1 MSEGVYMT
9 DKEVRRREYVCDVVR
24 ELKWKIKKVQR
35 NYNEVIRDD
44 EVGVDVDKEF
54 EKRIRN
60 KNKNKLSD
68 CLKRNELQLNKE
80 ELHIKK
86 WKNKRDKDV
95 GMNWINES
103 NKINLVVKYNDN
115 KYIKPGYR
123 KKMFVSGY

>member
-1 MSEGVYMT
+1 MM
-9 DKEVRRREYVCDVVR
+9 DKERRRREYVCDVVR

-44 EVGVDVDKEF
+44 EVGVDVGKEF

-60 KNKNKLSD
+60 NNKNKLSD

-86 WKNKRDKDV
+86 WKSKRDKDV
-95 GMNWINES
+95 GLNWINES

-123 KKMFVSGY
+123 NKMFVSGY

>member
-9 DKEVRRREYVCDVVR
+9 DKEVRRREYVCNVVR
-24 ELKWKIKKVQR
+24 ELKWKIKKFQR
-35 NYNEVIRDD
+35 NNNEVIRDD

-60 KNKNKLSD
+60 KNKLSD
-68 CLKRNELQLNKE
+68 DLKRN

-115 KYIKPGYR
+115 KYIKPVYR
-123 KKMFVSGY
+123 NKMFVSEY